1 MFHVHIDERTLAN
14 ELTRPETGFRAKEGQ
29 TDTYFT
35 PNCEVSVVGLLEALR
50 AFSVALGDAP
60 GMAGDFVAY
69 ADLDQWG
76 EQLSALYPRE
86 GIEFAAESLHRIFSK
101 PEYRVVGTRF
111 VGMSFR
117 LWREFNKLLV
127 STEESVRFF
136 RDGKYEAQLEQ
147 HVREVSQT
155 KTKRGAA
162 ICLGLAKL
170 LDDHFDDAGVK
181 QIPGLKNV
189 PHKSFT
195 STFGSHS
202 LDSLR
207 VTPDGRCTIVYCVDV
222 QETLDSLR
230 AFIGIERVH
239 PILVLCPATVDVA
252 SLERQLLAFPALHR
266 CILMRRLVSQEEEF
280 LLKYSGRDSVYNPI
294 KARLSNVANGL
305 EGSYRV
311 EWQAK
316 GREWANELYNSGFLL
331 APIWSRRTGSNI
343 ADFAK
348 GYRYMLARNDSL
360 DAAADTVGGPL
371 NNVEFENC
379 RQAAKK
385 NINPPAAWKYGDL
398 LGVLTTDGSFMP
410 RIPRCFFALLQ
421 ELKTQSAVNK
431 LASGFFFTVPDTEM
445 KATQQL
451 EQILEVLIGVGL
463 VRKKAGLY
471 TAVNNEML
479 ERRRQSASTW
489 LEGECKDAIRKFADL
504 FPTQA
509 GILLS
514 NKYPTGKQQL
524 SASEKEIKRVSTD
537 HLNADIES
545 LTEQSL
551 QTVIGQIFDIERQ
564 ITGVCPLE
572 IGETVLEFDCSPARI
587 LSFENRYGK
596 LSLWEQVAFLSWYKK
611 TFLDARDEM
620 IDEIDQLLTEAGAL
634 DQDGGPRFPV
644 APVTL
649 PLKAIKSELENTVTE
664 HIAPGTKTQM
674 ATIRVASYSLQIHQY
689 LVNSQYEQAW
699 KRMEALKDLIGKERP
714 NSFFSR
720 FTKLHNQWSEAFR
733 DYQEAAAVWQSLTD
747 FAGDAPTTVQSSLT
761 PPKLEI
767 EKYRILIHGGLEK
780 QIEAQIDHAHETDL
794 LDILETEVV
803 ATSRSVQAL
812 PQQLADKLE
821 DIKAGLQEV
830 IRQHELRGLNRVLKA
845 TGKPAKEE
853 PIPAATYGT
862 TKTRYE
868 AFNGQ
873 VAKEGAAHFENA
885 GNAVHFSLW
894 VEISIGLEAGT
905 YDEDQHPDH
914 ADAIRELKGMKL
926 VRSKLELQ

>member
-1 MFHVHIDERTLAN
+1 MGGAAASALTEGMADALLAHEIADRGRAFAELFQVHIDERALAN
-14 ELTRPETGFRAKEGQ
+14 ELTRPEIGFRAKEGQ

-60 GMAGDFVAY
+60 GMAGDFVAF

-101 PEYRVVGTRF
+101 PEYRVGGTRF

-170 LDDHFDDAGVK
+170 LDDRLDDAGVK
-181 QIPGLKNV
+181 QIPGLKYV

-202 LDSLR
+202 LDTLR

-252 SLERQLLAFPALHR
+252 SLEQQLPAFPALRR
-266 CILMRRLVSQEEEF
+266 CVLMRRLVSQEEEF
-280 LLKYSGRDSVYNPI
+280 LLKYSGRKSVYDPLE
-294 KARLSNVANGL
+294 ARLSKVANGL

-316 GREWANELYNSGFLL
+316 SREWANELYKSGFLL
-331 APIWSRRTGSNI
+331 ATDLEPKDRFQHCGLCEGLPLHACERPLARRRRRHGRRTAEQRVSSRI
-343 ADFAK
+343 AK
-348 GYRYMLARNDSL
+348 
-360 DAAADTVGGPL
+360 
-371 NNVEFENC
+371 

-385 NINPPAAWKYGDL
+385 NINPPGCLECTRDL
-398 LGVLTTDGSFMP
+398 LGVLTTDGSSMP
-410 RIPRCFFALLQ
+410 CVPRCFFALLQ
-421 ELKTQSAVNK
+421 ELKTQSAVDK
-431 LASGFFFTVPDTEM
+431 LASGFFFTVPDSEM
-445 KATQQL
+445 KAPQQL

-479 ERRRQSASTW
+479 GRRRQSASTW
-489 LEGECKDAIRKFADL
+489 LERQCKDAIRGFADL

-514 NKYPTGKQQL
+514 NKYPTAKQQL
-524 SASEKEIKRVSTD
+524 SASEKEIKQVSAD
-537 HLNADIES
+537 HLNADIDS

-564 ITGVCPLE
+564 ITNVCPLV
-572 IGETVLEFDCSPARI
+572 IGETVLDFDCSPARI

-634 DQDGGPRFPV
+634 DQAGGARFPV

-649 PLKAIKSELENTVTE
+649 PLKAIKSELENAVTE
-664 HIAPGTKTQM
+664 QIAPGTKTQM

-699 KRMEALKDLIGKERP
+699 KRMEALKDLISKERP

-733 DYQEAAAVWQSLTD
+733 NYQEAAAVWQSLSD
-747 FAGDAPTTVQSSLT
+747 FAGDAPTAVQSSLT
-761 PPKLEI
+761 PLKLEVQ
-767 EKYRILIHGGLEK
+767 KYRILIHGGPR
-780 QIEAQIDHAHETDL
+780 EAD
-794 LDILETEVV
+794 
-803 ATSRSVQAL
+803 
-812 PQQLADKLE
+812 
-821 DIKAGLQEV
+821 
-830 IRQHELRGLNRVLKA
+830 
-845 TGKPAKEE
+845 
-853 PIPAATYGT
+853 
-862 TKTRYE
+862 
-868 AFNGQ
+868 
-873 VAKEGAAHFENA
+873 
-885 GNAVHFSLW
+885 
-894 VEISIGLEAGT
+894 
-905 YDEDQHPDH
+905 
-914 ADAIRELKGMKL
+914 
-926 VRSKLELQ
+926 